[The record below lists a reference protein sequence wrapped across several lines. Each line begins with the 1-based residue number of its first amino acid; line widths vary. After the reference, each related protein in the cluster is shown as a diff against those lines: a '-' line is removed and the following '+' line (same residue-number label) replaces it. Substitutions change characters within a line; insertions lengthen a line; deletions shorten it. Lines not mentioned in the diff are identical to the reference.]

1 MDTCSSTMPFPCQEI
16 CTITAVHCCL
26 EMCANVTS
34 HVLLG
39 VKTCS
44 LQIPCSGILLGLQA
58 QAEEQACQKRADELA
73 GREAQ
78 LSQEGTRL
86 EALKKELDA
95 GSAQMTNCSRL

>member
-1 MDTCSSTMPFPCQEI
+1 MCSSTMPFPCQEM
-16 CTITAVHCCL
+16 CTASAVHCCL

-39 VKTCS
+39 VKTYS
-44 LQIPCSGILLGLQA
+44 IQIFCSGILLGSQA

-78 LSQEGTRL
+78 LSQEGARL
-86 EALKKELDA
+86 EALKQELDA
-95 GSAQMTNCSRL
+95 GSAQMPSHSLL